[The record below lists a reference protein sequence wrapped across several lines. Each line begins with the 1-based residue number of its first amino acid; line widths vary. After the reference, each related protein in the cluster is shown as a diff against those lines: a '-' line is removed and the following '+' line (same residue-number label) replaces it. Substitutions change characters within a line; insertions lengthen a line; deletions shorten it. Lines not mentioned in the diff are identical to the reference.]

1 MHWIRKRE
9 PHSDLVP
16 RGLDCGDRCC
26 RGQWDALRDAV
37 GTTATHKS
45 PCRTEGRLCNQREG
59 PAWHPGKE
67 TNDTALGVDENSHF
81 WLFQPCLGPMRA
93 LSRATGRPLTLGVQL
108 FL

>member
-1 MHWIRKRE
+1 MIWYHGGWIVVTDAAGASGMHCEMLWGQLQLT
-9 PHSDLVP
+9 SP
-16 RGLDCGDRCC
+16 RAGLKD
-26 RGQWDALRDAV
+26 V
-37 GTTATHKS
+37 Y
-45 PCRTEGRLCNQREG
+45 LCNQREG